1 MYAYVCTT
9 HTCMYHV
16 CVATCAQEVLL
27 YICIHACIHTYM
39 YIHDMCTPHVT
50 EILKTPGLH
59 VQLVY
64 IFAVV
69 ETAYVLFPSQTHP

>member
-16 CVATCAQEVLL
+16 CVATCAQEVL
-27 YICIHACIHTYM
+27 HTYM
-39 YIHDMCTPHVT
+39 TCVPHVT